1 MSASG
6 LAVRVGAVVALAWVT
21 GFVLFTASIP
31 DATPLAVATDAVV
44 VLTGGPGR
52 LDRGLALMRE
62 GAAKRMLISGVDR
75 SVKPHELAVRYDA
88 PDKLFDCC
96 VTLGR
101 EAIDTRSNGIE
112 TAQWL
117 ERRGY
122 DTVRLITSD
131 WHMRRAAF
139 ELRQALLGIVRLYGL
154 DAGKGLNHRSLGYIL
169 GVKPTCVHESGP
181 NDFVQECWQR

>member
-1 MSASG
+1 MTARLAALILLVWG
-6 LAVRVGAVVALAWVT
+6 LGFGWFAL
-21 GFVLFTASIP
+21 LLP
-31 DATPLAVATDAVV
+31 QPLDGRTTDAIV
-44 VLTGGPGR
+44 VLTGGEGR
-52 LDRGLALMRE
+52 LDRGLALMQD

-75 SVKPHELAVRYDA
+75 SVKPHELAVRYDV
-88 PDKLFDCC
+88 PDKLFNCC
-96 VTLGR
+96 ITLGR

-139 ELRQALLGIVRLYGL
+139 ELRLALPSDIVLVYDAVPSQPSFSTLFREYNKYVLRRIAALLGI
-154 DAGKGLNHRSLGYIL
+154 
-169 GVKPTCVHESGP
+169 
-181 NDFVQECWQR
+181 

>member
-1 MSASG
+1 MTARLAALILLVWG
-6 LAVRVGAVVALAWVT
+6 LGFGWFAL
-21 GFVLFTASIP
+21 LLP
-31 DATPLAVATDAVV
+31 QPLDGRTTDAIV
-44 VLTGGPGR
+44 VLTGGEGR
-52 LDRGLALMRE
+52 LDRGLALMQD

-75 SVKPHELAVRYDA
+75 SVKPHELAVRYDV
-88 PDKLFDCC
+88 PDKLFNCC
-96 VTLGR
+96 ITLGR

-139 ELRQALLGIVRLYGL
+139 ELRLPLPSDIVLVYDAVPSQPSFSTLFREYNKYVLRRIAALLGI
-154 DAGKGLNHRSLGYIL
+154 
-169 GVKPTCVHESGP
+169 
-181 NDFVQECWQR
+181 

>member
-1 MSASG
+1 MTARLAALMLLVWG
-6 LAVRVGAVVALAWVT
+6 LGFGWFAL
-21 GFVLFTASIP
+21 LLP
-31 DATPLAVATDAVV
+31 QPLDGRTTDAIV

-139 ELRQALLGIVRLYGL
+139 ELRQALPRDIVVVYDAVPSQPSFSTLFWEYNKYVLRRLAALLGI
-154 DAGKGLNHRSLGYIL
+154 
-169 GVKPTCVHESGP
+169 
-181 NDFVQECWQR
+181 